1 MLSDRRTTAN
11 VCRNAMSEVDEITEG
26 VAAVTVAATKRGKPC
41 KRCLKKGEACFQ
53 HTPKPDEGT
62 TAATPGSAFAG
73 AATAT
78 AEAAEDSHEDV
89 RQYLTE
95 LDKKLE
101 ERELHHFWV
110 MSSNKTSFKLIKNVR
125 VRDIKAMLA
134 DRVEHYKNKRIA
146 EVDVWMNPN
155 KIDTGGFV
163 MSIKV
168 VVCQISEEAE
178 IERRAYDTWGVCI
191 NFYPEELRKT
201 RFSLKM
207 VEALM
212 RLAHNKTLVTD
223 TLNGMRY
230 TNLLQKLKKM
240 KIPWEFNVG
249 IAPAT
254 EGSALAGSGDEVT
267 TVAGSDL
274 ASSDLAGSEDVGSEL
289 AGSELA
295 SSASD
300 VSEAP

>member
-1 MLSDRRTTAN
+1 
-11 VCRNAMSEVDEITEG
+11 MSEVDEITEG
-26 VAAVTVAATKRGKPC
+26 VAAVTVTTTKRGKPC

-53 HTPKPDEGT
+53 HTPKPAASEEQGGT
-62 TAATPGSAFAG
+62 TAPDSALAG
-73 AATAT
+73 AATANT
-78 AEAAEDSHEDV
+78 EAAVDSYEDV
-89 RQYLTE
+89 RKYLTE

-101 ERELHHFWV
+101 ERELHNFWV
-110 MSSNKTSFKLIKNVR
+110 MSGSKSFKPIKNVR

-146 EVDVWMNPN
+146 EVDVWMNPK

-178 IERRAYDTWGVCI
+178 IERRPYDTWGVCV
-191 NFYPEELRKT
+191 NFYPEELRMT

-207 VEALM
+207 VEVFM

-230 TNLLQKLKKM
+230 TNLLKKLKKM
-240 KIPWEFNVG
+240 KIPWEALMG
-249 IAPAT
+249 IVPAT
-254 EGSALAGSGDEVT
+254 EATEV
-267 TVAGSDL
+267 AAAEDL
-274 ASSDLAGSEDVGSEL
+274 AKE
-289 AGSELA
+289 GSELA